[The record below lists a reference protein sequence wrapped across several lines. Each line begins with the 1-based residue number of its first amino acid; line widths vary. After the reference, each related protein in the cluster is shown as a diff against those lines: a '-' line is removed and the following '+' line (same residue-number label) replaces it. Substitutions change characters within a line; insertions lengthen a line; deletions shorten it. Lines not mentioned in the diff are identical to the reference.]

1 MQKIPQAYELYR
13 HFSGKLYQVLAMA
26 KEAQSGDML
35 VIYQALYG
43 DYQIY
48 AGDYTWFT
56 GMTLK
61 GEGGNDCV
69 QRFMAIE
76 NVSQSPLKPTDTVH
90 SQTAAT
96 IPKTAATTLQTAPV
110 IPQKERLTVESVSA
124 TSPKSD
130 PITSQSDSII
140 PQSDAIKQQA
150 APLPIETDE
159 IELDPLLIEFLDS
172 DTYEAKLNIL
182 SALHHRIT
190 DGMITTMAVSCDIEV
205 DEGDVEERYASLRN
219 CLLTME
225 KYECNRLRN
234 R

>member
-1 MQKIPQAYELYR
+1 MQKIPQPYELYR
-13 HFSGKLYQVLAMA
+13 HFSGKLYQVLVLA

-48 AGDYTWFT
+48 AGDYKWFM
-56 GMTLK
+56 GMTFK
-61 GEGGNDCV
+61 GEGGNENCV
-69 QRFMAIE
+69 QRF
-76 NVSQSPLKPTDTVH
+76 QPTNPK
-90 SQTAAT
+90 AT
-96 IPKTAATTLQTAPV
+96 PV

-124 TSPKSD
+124 SN
-130 PITSQSDSII
+130 SQHG
-140 PQSDAIKQQA
+140 QTC
-150 APLPIETDE
+150 IETDE

-190 DGMITTMAVSCDIEV
+190 DGMVTTMAVSCDIEV
-205 DEGDVEERYASLRN
+205 DEGDVEERYASLRS
-219 CLLTME
+219 CLLTLE

-234 R
+234 

>member
-13 HFSGKLYQVLAMA
+13 HFSGKLYQVLTLA

-48 AGDYTWFT
+48 AGNYTWFM
-56 GMTLK
+56 GMTFK
-61 GEGGNDCV
+61 GEGGRENSV
-69 QRFMAIE
+69 QRF
-76 NVSQSPLKPTDTVH
+76 QPTEPIHT
-90 SQTAAT
+90 QNAAATPKTAPT
-96 IPKTAATTLQTAPV
+96 IPKTAPV
-110 IPQKERLTVESVSA
+110 IPQKERLIVESVSV
-124 TSPKSD
+124 SNPKSD
-130 PITSQSDSII
+130 SITSQGDLSI
-140 PQSDAIKQQA
+140 PQSDPVKLQS

-190 DGMITTMAVSCDIEV
+190 DSIITTMAVSCDVEV
-205 DEGDVEERYASLRN
+205 DEGDLEDRYASLRS
-219 CLLTME
+219 CLLTLE